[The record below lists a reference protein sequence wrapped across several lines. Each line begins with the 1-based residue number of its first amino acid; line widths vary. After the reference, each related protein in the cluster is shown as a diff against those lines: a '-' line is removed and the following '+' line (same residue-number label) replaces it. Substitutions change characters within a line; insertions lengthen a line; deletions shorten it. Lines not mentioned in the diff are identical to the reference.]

1 MIEAAIDIHID
12 SMDGEEENVLGMAEI
27 SRSVLEQRRGQETL
41 EKRLDAEA
49 DARSNMQTQL
59 KTIWMH

>member
-12 SMDGEEENVLGMAEI
+12 IMDGEEENVLGMAEI

-41 EKRLDAEA
+41 ERRLDAEA
-49 DARSNMQTQL
+49 DARSNMQT
-59 KTIWMH
+59 